1 MASVERIGP
10 PAETSHTDG
19 IQSEPTE
26 RDAGSLSSPQE
37 IADDF
42 RTRAFH
48 LMDDHPIAAAHLV
61 LAAASISPECAA
73 EKEVADEFS
82 FVIADFTQQLKILHH
97 RAVTRRAA
105 QTGGACDG
113 AR

>member
-1 MASVERIGP
+1 MARTARAALSADDSQTNGLDNEPSGMD
-10 PAETSHTDG
+10 AGCS
-19 IQSEPTE
+19 SSPTE
-26 RDAGSLSSPQE
+26 L
-37 IADDF
+37 ADDF

-61 LAAASISPECAA
+61 LAAASIAPECAA

-97 RAVTRRAA
+97 RAVVKRAS
-105 QTGGACDG
+105 QTGGAHHG
-113 AR
+113 A